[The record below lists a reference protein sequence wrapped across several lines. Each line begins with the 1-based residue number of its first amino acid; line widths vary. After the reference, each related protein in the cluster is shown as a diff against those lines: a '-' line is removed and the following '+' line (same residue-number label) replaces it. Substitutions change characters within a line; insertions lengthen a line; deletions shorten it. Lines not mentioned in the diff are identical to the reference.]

1 VDPVSQAAI
10 GAAAAQSG
18 ARKTPLRTALWVGAL
33 GGMLP
38 DLDVLIRSAD
48 DPLLSLD
55 YHRHF
60 THALVSIPLG
70 GWLTAAVG
78 RLLSRGKHSIRSL
91 YLPATLGWATH
102 GLLDACTSYGTF
114 LLWPFSDVRVAWHN
128 IGIIDPLLTLP
139 LLAGV
144 VIAAKMRNRLVARA
158 ALFWAIG
165 ILLFGVV
172 QRERAEAVYRDFV
185 TARGHDPE
193 VLEVKPSIGNNI
205 LFRAFYAQGD
215 QYWADAVRV
224 PWWGESRIYAGEQVA
239 ILNWEETTAGAERL
253 HVNDLKRFNHF
264 SNGYLIED
272 PYNPGFIGDFRYAM
286 LPNTVAPLWG
296 VNFGNAEP
304 GRHLEFKRFRRVS
317 PETRGRFWDQ
327 LMGRP
332 QVDTESAR

>member
-1 VDPVSQAAI
+1 MRCTAFLEAASQQNIQLVPAGITRTPFLSRTEQIWSRCRWLGGSSYVYKCSAMDVHYRTTRAPTSTELTSGGYSSDVDPVSQAAI

-38 DLDVLIRSAD
+38 DLDVLIRTAD

-60 THALVSIPLG
+60 THALVSIPVG

-144 VIAAKMRNRLVARA
+144 VVAAKMRNRLHGARSLLLGHRYSPLRCGPARA
-158 ALFWAIG
+158 CRSCLSRRRHGAG
-165 ILLFGVV
+165 T
-172 QRERAEAVYRDFV
+172 R
-185 TARGHDPE
+185 PE

-205 LFRAFYAQGD
+205 LFEPSTR
-215 QYWADAVRV
+215 
-224 PWWGESRIYAGEQVA
+224 
-239 ILNWEETTAGAERL
+239 
-253 HVNDLKRFNHF
+253 
-264 SNGYLIED
+264 
-272 PYNPGFIGDFRYAM
+272 
-286 LPNTVAPLWG
+286 TVVSTGPM
-296 VNFGNAEP
+296 
-304 GRHLEFKRFRRVS
+304 RSVS
-317 PETRGRFWDQ
+317 PGGASPRSTPASRCRYWTGTTP
-327 LMGRP
+327 RP
-332 QVDTESAR
+332 GPSPST